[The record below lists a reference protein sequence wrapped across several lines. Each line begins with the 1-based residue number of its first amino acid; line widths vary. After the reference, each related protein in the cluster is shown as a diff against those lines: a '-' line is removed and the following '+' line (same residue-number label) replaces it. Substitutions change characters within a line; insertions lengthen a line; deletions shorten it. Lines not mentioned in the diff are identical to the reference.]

1 VNWRPASPPTTGAE
15 PGELARIAHSP
26 RDTALFL
33 DVDGTL
39 LHIADTPDAVTI
51 ERATLELLA
60 RIHRATGGGLALITG
75 RRIGDIDRLFAP
87 LALPVAGQHGFE
99 RRDAAGR
106 VHRHAQPAPQ
116 LAASR
121 ARLAAFAHEHPGVLI
136 EDKELT
142 LAAHYRLA
150 PQAESKLAALAADL
164 AAESGGVLAV
174 QRGKMVFELRPAGK
188 DKGTAIAEFMGE
200 APFRG
205 RTPVFVGDDLTD
217 EYGFS
222 IVNGRGGVSVKVGDG
237 PTEARLRVSDV
248 DAVRAWLGLLAATV
262 PVGKD

>member
-1 VNWRPASPPTTGAE
+1 MVRRPLPGATARDA
-15 PGELARIAHSP
+15 PAELARIAHSP
-26 RDTALFL
+26 RETALFL

-51 ERATLELLA
+51 ERATLELLG
-60 RIHRATGGGLALITG
+60 RVHRATDGGLALITG
-75 RRIGDIDRLFAP
+75 RRISDIDRLFAP
-87 LALPVAGQHGFE
+87 LALLVAGQHGFE
-99 RRDAAGR
+99 RRDAGGV
-106 VHRHAQPAPQ
+106 VHRHTQPVPQ

-121 ARLAAFAHEHPGVLI
+121 ERLAAFAREHPGVLV

-150 PQAESKLAALAADL
+150 PQAEPKLAVLAAGL
-164 AAESGGVLAV
+164 AAESDGALAV

-188 DKGTAIAEFMGE
+188 DKGTAIAEFMAE

-222 IVNGRGGVSVKVGDG
+222 IVNGLGGVSVKVGDG

-248 DAVRAWLGLLAATV
+248 DAVREWLGRLAAG
-262 PVGKD
+262 GK

>member
-1 VNWRPASPPTTGAE
+1 MPQASASGATVSDPPL
-15 PGELARIAHSP
+15 ELARIARAP
-26 RDTALFL
+26 RETAFFL

-39 LHIADTPDAVTI
+39 LHIAATPDAVTI
-51 ERATLELLA
+51 ERATVELLA
-60 RIHRATGGGLALITG
+60 RVHRASDGGLALITG
-75 RRIGDIDRLFAP
+75 RPIGEIDRLFAP

-99 RRDAAGR
+99 RRDATGA
-106 VHRHAQPAPQ
+106 VHRHAERTPQ

-121 ARLAAFAHEHPGVLI
+121 ARLAEFAREHSGVLL
-136 EDKELT
+136 EDKGLT

-150 PQAESKLAALAADL
+150 PELERQLASLTADL
-164 AAESGGVLAV
+164 AAESGGALAV

-188 DKGTAIAEFMGE
+188 DKGTAIAEFMDE
-200 APFRG
+200 PPFRG

-222 IVNGRGGVSVKVGDG
+222 IVNGLGGVSVKVGDG

-248 DAVRAWLGLLAATV
+248 NAVRAWLGRLAA
-262 PVGKD
+262 GEG